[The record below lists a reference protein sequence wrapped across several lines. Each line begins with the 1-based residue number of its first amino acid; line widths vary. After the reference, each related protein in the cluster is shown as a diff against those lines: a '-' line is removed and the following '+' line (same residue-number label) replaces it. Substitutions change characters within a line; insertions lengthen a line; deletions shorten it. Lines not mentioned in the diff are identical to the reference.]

1 MILFVSTFAV
11 VLGAFV
17 AASPAQ
23 AAKIWGPQKLDSLA
37 PPQRVSRLRWYRA
50 FGILLCLAGV
60 LFALDNIGY
69 SY

>member
-11 VLGAFV
+11 LIGAFV

-23 AAKIWGPQKLDSLA
+23 AAKIWGPQKLENLA
-37 PPQRVSRLRWYRA
+37 PAQRVSLLRWYRA
-50 FGILLCLAGV
+50 FGILLCLGGV
-60 LFALDNIGY
+60 LFALDNMGF